1 MNKQETILQSL
12 KKIEYLIYKLQYEDL
27 NEYLQGVRDIIEL
40 INGEKSNI
48 DIASHILEQVAKQ
61 EIKHELQ
68 SKINIV

>member
-1 MNKQETILQSL
+1 MQQETILHSL
-12 KKIEYLIYKLQYEDL
+12 ARIEYLIYKLQYEDL
-27 NEYLQGVRDIIEL
+27 NEYLQGVRDMIEL
-40 INGEKSNI
+40 MNGEKSNV